1 MRIHPGLRFDRWAS
15 RSLSVFNFAARRFG
29 TDLALLEKEM
39 SPVKIEIP
47 FLAALVL
54 IGTSLS
60 ARVAGQ
66 GVEQALLSTVIE
78 YSLNERMRKVVFAL
92 VGRLCFVDCK

>member
-1 MRIHPGLRFDRWAS
+1 
-15 RSLSVFNFAARRFG
+15 
-29 TDLALLEKEM
+29 LAQALPALWLEKEI

-54 IGTSLS
+54 FGTNLS

-66 GVEQALLSTVIE
+66 GVEQALFSTVIE
-78 YSLNERMRKVVFAL
+78 YSLNGTMRKVVSAL
-92 VGRLCFVDCK
+92 VGRLCLVAQK

>member
-1 MRIHPGLRFDRWAS
+1 
-15 RSLSVFNFAARRFG
+15 
-29 TDLALLEKEM
+29 
-39 SPVKIEIP
+39 VKIEIP

-78 YSLNERMRKVVFAL
+78 YSLNGRVRRAVSAM
-92 VGRLCFVDCK
+92 VGRWV

>member
-1 MRIHPGLRFDRWAS
+1 VKSEISF
-15 RSLSVFNFAARRFG
+15 LS
-29 TDLALLEKEM
+29 
-39 SPVKIEIP
+39 
-47 FLAALVL
+47 ALVL

-78 YSLNERMRKVVFAL
+78 YSLNGRMRKVVSAL
-92 VGRLCFVDCK
+92 VGR

>member
-1 MRIHPGLRFDRWAS
+1 
-15 RSLSVFNFAARRFG
+15 
-29 TDLALLEKEM
+29 
-39 SPVKIEIP
+39 VKSEIP

-66 GVEQALLSTVIE
+66 GVEQALFSTVIE
-78 YSLNERMRKVVFAL
+78 YCLNGRMTKVVAAL
-92 VGRLCFVDCK
+92 VGRLFFVACK

>member
-1 MRIHPGLRFDRWAS
+1 MIIP
-15 RSLSVFNFAARRFG
+15 
-29 TDLALLEKEM
+29 EKEM

-78 YSLNERMRKVVFAL
+78 YSLNGRVRRAVSAM
-92 VGRLCFVDCK
+92 VGRWV

>member
-1 MRIHPGLRFDRWAS
+1 MKS
-15 RSLSVFNFAARRFG
+15 
-29 TDLALLEKEM
+29 
-39 SPVKIEIP
+39 EIP

-78 YSLNERMRKVVFAL
+78 YSLNERMREVVSAL
-92 VGRLCFVDCK
+92 VGRLCLVAQKY

>member
-1 MRIHPGLRFDRWAS
+1 M
-15 RSLSVFNFAARRFG
+15 
-29 TDLALLEKEM
+29 
-39 SPVKIEIP
+39 KIEIP

-66 GVEQALLSTVIE
+66 GVEQALFSTMIE
-78 YSLNERMRKVVFAL
+78 FWLNGTIRKVVSAL
-92 VGRLCFVDCK
+92 VGRLCLAACK

>member
-1 MRIHPGLRFDRWAS
+1 MIIP
-15 RSLSVFNFAARRFG
+15 
-29 TDLALLEKEM
+29 EKEM

-47 FLAALVL
+47 FVAALVL

-60 ARVAGQ
+60 TRVAGQ

-78 YSLNERMRKVVFAL
+78 YSLNGRLRRVVSAL
-92 VGRLCFVDCK
+92 VGRLCLVAHR